1 MWLSLRAGNR
11 TFRARYGR
19 HPQGYVGGYRNED
32 SKNSM
37 SESDPPVVL
46 IVEDE
51 PDVAE
56 TYKLWLEGEY
66 EVRMAQNGD
75 EGLELLDGSVD
86 VVLLDRMMPG
96 LSGDE
101 VLSRIRERELDCRVA
116 MVTAVEPDFD
126 ILEMGFDAYLSKPIR
141 SEQLHE
147 TVTNLLDRSE
157 YDSMLQEYYALVEKR
172 ATLEATKSG
181 AELAEN
187 DQYEELDDEIEEMRD
202 GLSDTLGGIEDDD
215 DFIATLRGL
224 SNGEEN

>member
-1 MWLSLRAGNR
+1 
-11 TFRARYGR
+11 
-19 HPQGYVGGYRNED
+19 
-32 SKNSM
+32 M
-37 SESDPPVVL
+37 SESDEPVVL

-56 TYKLWLEGEY
+56 TYNLWLAGEY

-75 EGLELLDGSVD
+75 EGLEQLDETVD

-101 VLSRIRERELDCRVA
+101 VLERIREEEYDTRVA

-126 ILEMGFDAYLSKPIR
+126 ILEMGFDAYLCKPIR

-147 TVTNLLDRSE
+147 TVENLMERSE
-157 YDSMLQEYYALVEKR
+157 YDELLTEYYSLVEKQ
-172 ATLEATKSG
+172 ATLEATKSS
-181 AELAEN
+181 AELTES
-187 DQYEELDDEIEEMRD
+187 DDYARLQGRIDDLRD
-202 GLSDTLGGIEDDD
+202 DLSQTLGGIEDDE

-224 SNGEEN
+224 SDGNEQ